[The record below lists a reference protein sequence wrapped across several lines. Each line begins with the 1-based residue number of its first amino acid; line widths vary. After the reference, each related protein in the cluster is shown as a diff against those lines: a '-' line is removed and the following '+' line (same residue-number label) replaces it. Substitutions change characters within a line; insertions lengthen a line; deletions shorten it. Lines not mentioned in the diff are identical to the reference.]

1 MKKQQ
6 SLEAQMKRAIR
17 KEIKKQQKLGKDF
30 KGICESLAIH
40 FSSYPEMCD
49 EIINEIL

>member
-17 KEIKKQQKLGKDF
+17 KEIKKQQGLGKDF
-30 KGICESLAIH
+30 KGICEALVMH
-40 FSSYPEMCD
+40 FSSYPKLCD
-49 EIINEIL
+49 EIIDEML